1 MAYTSKAL
9 MITRWGSD
17 EVLRSADR
25 DPQDGTADDATI
37 TAHCSDASSLV
48 DSYLARAGYTT
59 PVDPVPAVLVLK
71 TTDIAV
77 YTLSFDIGG
86 AATTEKRKRYD
97 DAIAWLEKIANGELK
112 LPGADGGDASEPAV
126 AKPVASVTGTQL
138 AYQFTHTRG
147 LV

>member
-1 MAYTSKAL
+1 MAYASKAL

-77 YTLSFDIGG
+77 YTLSYDVGG
-86 AATTEKRKRYD
+86 AHTEVKRKRYE
-97 DAIAWLEKIANGELK
+97 DALAWLEKIAKGELK
-112 LPGADGGDASEPAV
+112 LPGADGGDASEPAA

-138 AYQFTHTRG
+138 AYQFAHTRG